1 MLTTDQ
7 KGAIAETA
15 IAHVATKIGLGVS
28 RPVNEGE
35 RYDLILDLHP
45 RLIRVQVKWAPRHGD
60 VVIVRCQSAR
70 RTRNGLLTR
79 GYSALDVDALAAYC
93 PDVDRC
99 FLVPIALAGE
109 RRQMSLR
116 LSPARNGQTGAILW
130 ASQFDFA
137 SIDWAH
143 PEGSLGA
150 VAQLEERR
158 RGTPEARGS
167 SPLSSTSDG
176 ASAEVTVMG
185 SHEFRNRFGH
195 HLERAAAGERL
206 LITRHG
212 RPFAQLVPP
221 P

>member
-15 IAHVATKIGLGVS
+15 VAHAALRTGLNVY
-28 RPVNEGE
+28 RPMAEGG
-35 RYDLILDLHP
+35 RCDLIFEAGD
-45 RLIRVQVKWAPRHGD
+45 RLLRVQCKWASRQGD
-60 VVIVRCQSAR
+60 VVIVRAYSSR
-70 RTRNGLLTR
+70 RTRDGMLVR
-79 GYSALDVDALAAYC
+79 GYTDREIDGVAAYC
-93 PDVDRC
+93 PETERC
-99 FLVPIALAGE
+99 YFMPIAFVGSRKQIL
-109 RRQMSLR
+109 LR
-116 LSPARNGQTGAILW
+116 LAETRNGQRAGLNW
-130 ASQFDFA
+130 AAKFDFA
-137 SIDWAH
+137 AIDW
-143 PEGSLGA
+143 SRLGA

-167 SPLSSTSDG
+167 SPLSSTAGEPAD
-176 ASAEVTVMG
+176 VTVMG

-212 RPFAQLVPP
+212 QPFAQLVPP